1 MTDLWQEHKARL
13 RGYIARRVREG
24 DAVDDILQDVFLKAH
39 VGLPGVKS
47 SDSLAAWLFRIAGN
61 AIADHYR
68 SQRPSEALPDDLA
81 APEPQRDDTTELAEC
96 IRPLIA
102 ELPETYRAALVL
114 SELPSSATGRPGPMS
129 RTLWCPP

>member
-24 DAVDDILQDVFLKAH
+24 DAVDDILQDVFLKAR

-81 APEPQRDDTTELAEC
+81 APEPHRDDTTELAEC
-96 IRPLIA
+96 IWPLIA
-102 ELPETYRAALVL
+102 ELLETHRVALVL
-114 SELPSSATGRPGPMS
+114 SELPSSATGHPGPTSPTTWS
-129 RTLWCPP
+129 RP